1 MKIEREDE
9 FNPRAEDIMRLS
21 CTAFAMIRR
30 GLPEEDAFYDIA
42 RVKSL
47 VKLIMAHE
55 SSIRSYEESSDLSSA
70 KANAVEYEPMIDG
83 AEVIH
88 PVYLWDTLD
97 RFFKIESADEIQEL
111 LNELVESIPDLFD
124 RQLVIWALEE
134 LLDGEIEDDWGFIVL
149 ERLLDLL
156 VIDFAEFRKY
166 FAEFVYPV
174 VLD

>member
-1 MKIEREDE
+1 
-9 FNPRAEDIMRLS
+9 MRLS

-111 LNELVESIPDLFD
+111 LNELVSQF
-124 RQLVIWALEE
+124 
-134 LLDGEIEDDWGFIVL
+134 
-149 ERLLDLL
+149 
-156 VIDFAEFRKY
+156 
-166 FAEFVYPV
+166 
-174 VLD
+174 